1 MTIGELIKRARKQGN
16 MSQKDLAEKLG
27 VSTSMIGQYET
38 DARNPKLVT
47 LQKIAT
53 ALQVE
58 LTTLLPS
65 NVIKSLQLDPDDK
78 IYVGPDGTIYLQ
90 SWSAT
95 DPSVAEHYD
104 QRSSPRNIK
113 RLVEKLETTLIPC
126 RDSDCNHLLKLI
138 DNYVLLN
145 EVGKHIA
152 VERVEELTEIPKY
165 QKEPPQD

>member
-1 MTIGELIKRARKQGN
+1 MTIGELIKRARKQSN

-58 LTTLLPS
+58 LTSLLPS
-65 NVIKSLQLDPDDK
+65 DVIKSLDLDPDDK
-78 IYVGPDGTIYLQ
+78 IFVGSDGAIYLQ
-90 SWSAT
+90 TWSAA
-95 DPSVAEHYD
+95 DPSVVERYD
-104 QRSSPRNIK
+104 QRSTSRNIK
-113 RLVEKLETTLIPC
+113 QLAVKLETTLVPC
-126 RDSDCNHLLKLI
+126 RDSDRDHLLKLI
-138 DNYVLLN
+138 DNYILLN
-145 EVGKHIA
+145 EIGKLKA

-165 QKEPPQD
+165 KK